1 MLSNPTEI
9 VGMTTGVE
17 KIKPLGSVINDE
29 PAFLLVGKL
38 RRPHGLKGEMKLEV
52 ITDQPQVF
60 RAEAKVYLG
69 GDFEPMDIAQVRGHH
84 PLLIISFHGVTSRDQ
99 VDRLRNRGLYMKAE
113 DLPPVSETDFNNSQL
128 IGITV
133 EDESGQILGRLAE
146 ILKTGANDVFIVKPE
161 DGKELLLPAINSV
174 ILNLDIAN
182 KKIVVRP
189 PEWEH

>member
-99 VDRLRNRGLYMKAE
+99 VERLRNRGLYMKAE